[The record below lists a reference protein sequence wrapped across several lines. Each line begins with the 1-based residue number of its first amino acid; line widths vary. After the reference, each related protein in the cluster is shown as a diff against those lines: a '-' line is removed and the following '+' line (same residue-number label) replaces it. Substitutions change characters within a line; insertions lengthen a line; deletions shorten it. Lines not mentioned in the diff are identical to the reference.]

1 MTRQALKQML
11 PHDGHWVALWRGL
24 TLVAVIGAAAFLWEV
39 KGDLATVRGDI
50 GRVAVIVERIELRQE
65 RFDER
70 LRYQER
76 FNVPNHPQPQG
87 YPTMDHSSQKARLHH
102 PSGQGGQ

>member
-24 TLVAVIGAAAFLWEV
+24 TLVAVIGAAGFLWEA
-39 KGDLATVRGDI
+39 KGELATVRGEI
-50 GRVAVIVERIELRQE
+50 KKIAVIVERIELRQE

-76 FNVPNHPQPQG
+76 LTQPNNSYRYSLPANG
-87 YPTMDHSSQKARLHH
+87 R
-102 PSGQGGQ
+102 GQ